1 MLVPGSD
8 SDGTLLCGF
17 AGGFSIVIFHLG
29 DKPRHHFV
37 QKLSRSTIEGNN
49 HARHTLFVSRG
60 LCLAPPEN
68 TTSRSRQWTRVSS
81 RPTRSLTLA
90 GRRPPRNPIL
100 DPLSSSPR
108 APGKVPAEP
117 GRRPRLLQPSLARFG
132 KHGCRIGAP
141 AVLLVE
147 VQLGRRLV
155 INNTVISHDVRTA
168 EPFHAHHQFC
178 PGIGMRRR
186 RGRLHRVVMHR
197 RCTAARRPYQDC
209 DQAEGC
215 RALGYDS
222 MSRFA

>member
-1 MLVPGSD
+1 
-8 SDGTLLCGF
+8 
-17 AGGFSIVIFHLG
+17 
-29 DKPRHHFV
+29 
-37 QKLSRSTIEGNN
+37 
-49 HARHTLFVSRG
+49 
-60 LCLAPPEN
+60 
-68 TTSRSRQWTRVSS
+68 VSS

-117 GRRPRLLQPSLARFG
+117 GRRPRLLQPSLAQFG

-155 INNTVISHDVRTA
+155 INNAVISHDVRTA

-178 PGIGMRRR
+178 PATGTRRR
-186 RGRLHRVVMHR
+186 RRAFAPCSNASELKLVRSRPPGNGRDVLKRLSAGVKGFDTWPFEFV
-197 RCTAARRPYQDC
+197 TLK
-209 DQAEGC
+209 C
-215 RALGYDS
+215 R
-222 MSRFA
+222 SRQRESYWDGGLSWCGGS